1 MNVLLTPK
9 YILWRNKMDR
19 TSIGSLGIGLVVGA
33 AIGVALGILYAPKS
47 GVELRSQ
54 IKEKAS
60 EIVEKAKDKAS
71 EIKHTVACKIDK
83 NGENC

>member
-1 MNVLLTPK
+1 
-9 YILWRNKMDR
+9 MDR
-19 TSIGSLGIGLVVGA
+19 TSIGPLAIGFAVGA
-33 AIGVALGILYAPKS
+33 VIGAALGMLYAPKP
-47 GVELRSQ
+47 GRETRAQ

-60 EIVEKAKDKAS
+60 EIIEKAKDKAA